1 MDWHLCCI
9 ATDFGHQRRHTIA
22 IAIHVCSWFVAVAV
36 GNNSMRYEELRKC
49 GKEREREKQKGSCNR
64 ASMQH
69 TLRKIQTPSMCCR
82 CQLGRSTNRPTY
94 LPGACCRLTATAI
107 CPWPVSLDCLSLC
120 LSIHLSVLPSVLLS
134 AIYLPWGY
142 SWSWRQLWCARL
154 TPWVQSLAPFEACP
168 CRTTNSV
175 AFVRRRRP
183 QLHMDDD
190 DDDDECV
197 WFATENGPNAKR
209 IECNCM
215 QTHPLLWGIS
225 VYNLL
230 S

>member
-82 CQLGRSTNRPTY
+82 CQLGRSTNRPAW
-94 LPGACCRLTATAI
+94 LPPGRLLPSN
-107 CPWPVSLDCLSLC
+107 CNCNLSLAC
-120 LSIHLSVLPSVLLS
+120 LARLSVSVSVYPSLCPAVCPAVCHLFAMGLQLKLEATLVRPVDALS
-134 AIYLPWGY
+134 AIACTF
-142 SWSWRQLWCARL
+142 WS
-154 TPWVQSLAPFEACP
+154 V
-168 CRTTNSV
+168 SV
-175 AFVRRRRP
+175 SHHQQRRF
-183 QLHMDDD
+183 
-190 DDDDECV
+190 C
-197 WFATENGPNAKR
+197 
-209 IECNCM
+209 
-215 QTHPLLWGIS
+215 S
-225 VYNLL
+225 
-230 S
+230 